1 MTNDHPQSH
10 TCPGEGNQ
18 DGYGPG
24 DHIIW
29 ETAKD
34 MKDLAWKMI
43 FHSVY
48 NSKLHAPE
56 LISGGI

>member
-1 MTNDHPQSH
+1 M
-10 TCPGEGNQ
+10 
-18 DGYGPG
+18 
-24 DHIIW
+24 W

-43 FHSVY
+43 FHSAY

-56 LISGGI
+56 LMSGGI